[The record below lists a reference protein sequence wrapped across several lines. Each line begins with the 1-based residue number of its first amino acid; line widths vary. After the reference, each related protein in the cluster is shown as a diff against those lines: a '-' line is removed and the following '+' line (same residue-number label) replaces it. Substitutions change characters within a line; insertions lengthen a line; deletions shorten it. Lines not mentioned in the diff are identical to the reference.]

1 MANTIPVSVSA
12 RQNLQSFFGQAAKTW
27 VFDLPAGATVLE
39 LKEKI
44 AQTQECNK
52 LAVTVDELRAVVIP
66 GAKVLKDVD
75 QLADVRNVHVVLTDD
90 GFKRISE
97 RKRPPNPPTPP
108 TPISSSSSSSD
119 EFE

>member
-1 MANTIPVSVSA
+1 MANTIRVSVSA
-12 RQNLQSFFGQAAKTW
+12 RQNLQSFFGKAAKTW

-39 LKEKI
+39 LKEEI
-44 AQTQECNK
+44 AQECEA
-52 LAVTVDELRAVVIP
+52 LALTVDELRAVVIP

-97 RKRPPNPPTPP
+97 RKRPPTPPTPP
-108 TPISSSSSSSD
+108 TPISSSSSSD